1 MPARNHGGGRCSPGL
16 AGWPMFPHPWD
27 PAGMPAVFT
36 NTQTYR
42 ASIQALF
49 GRPGLP
55 LIASTSSRSDTS
67 TMRARLCINPKLEVI
82 TTLCDQYVC
91 HTWHPWG
98 KRTPAPFPAGRYSS
112 QRGGT
117 CGNSPHSTPGSHPT
131 IHADVARRGTPTGT
145 LVAHES
151 DVLTDT
157 HCVFASGAPRPG
169 RITLLTGGWLKQD
182 SPIASPKSDPMA
194 ICIGAMPAS

>member
-98 KRTPAPFPAGRYSS
+98 RQRQRQMAQGPLVANASSSCWLLPIRLLPTTCRAEIPAGRSS
-112 QRGGT
+112 DASDNGKGPPRGH
-117 CGNSPHSTPGSHPT
+117 CLQPLLAAAYHC
-131 IHADVARRGTPTGT
+131 HAGTPPAETTVSRSGQ
-145 LVAHES
+145 
-151 DVLTDT
+151 
-157 HCVFASGAPRPG
+157 GAPRHAKA
-169 RITLLTGGWLKQD
+169 RTTC
-182 SPIASPKSDPMA
+182 AR
-194 ICIGAMPAS
+194 